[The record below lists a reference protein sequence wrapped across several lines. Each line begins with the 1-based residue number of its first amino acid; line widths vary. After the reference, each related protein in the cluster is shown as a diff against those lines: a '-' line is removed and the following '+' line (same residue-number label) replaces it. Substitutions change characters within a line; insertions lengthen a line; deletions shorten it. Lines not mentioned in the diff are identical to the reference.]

1 MGKNKNRC
9 KKTSSD
15 RESANLMQMLFSDTG
30 TIQSDHVS
38 QERSEPPSGNS
49 HGGWKNQKG
58 YNPPRNDSDRRT
70 SALGS
75 YQNDDR
81 REYRNHDRDRS
92 YDRDR
97 SHDRDRS
104 RSHDRDRGRSHGDG
118 WGDRDHS
125 HHQEH
130 NDNWGHGS
138 SASQD
143 NDQQRALSGS
153 TNSDWGRGSSIV
165 AEGGKNYSP
174 SRTTNSD
181 WGRGSSVV
189 AEGDQNYSPSR
200 ATNSD
205 WGRGSS
211 IINSG
216 GGYRNP
222 RNRESTRGEARSGST
237 SGDWQRR

>member
-1 MGKNKNRC
+1 MGKNKNRR

-15 RESANLMQMLFSDTG
+15 RESAKLMRMLFSDTG
-30 TIQSDHVS
+30 TIQSDHVP
-38 QERSEPPSGNS
+38 QERSEPSSRNS
-49 HGGWKNQKG
+49 HGGWKNQKD
-58 YNPPRNDSDRRT
+58 YNPPRNDSARRS
-70 SALGS
+70 SARGS

-81 REYRNHDRDRS
+81 REYRNHDRDRG
-92 YDRDR
+92 R
-97 SHDRDRS
+97 SHDRD
-104 RSHDRDRGRSHGDG
+104 RSHGDG

-189 AEGDQNYSPSR
+189 AEGDQNYSPGR

-222 RNRESTRGEARSGST
+222 RNRESTRGEARPGST